1 MTLRSINPAT
11 DALIREYP
19 AHSSAEVV
27 EIADAAHAA
36 FLGWRRSG
44 FPERADRMLALAQRL
59 RARREDCAALMTAE
73 MGKPIAA
80 ARAEVDKCAW
90 VCEYYA
96 AHAQQMLAPE
106 PVATEAERSFV
117 AFNPLGVVLAVMPW
131 NFPFWQVF
139 RFAAPA
145 LMAGNAALLKHASNV
160 TGCALLIEELVREAG
175 FPEHLFR
182 TLLIGSRQVEAVIAH
197 SRVTAVTLTG
207 SEAAGRAVA
216 RAAGECLKKTV
227 LELGGSDAYI
237 VLEDADL
244 EAAVN
249 ACVTARLVNTGQ
261 SCIAAKRFI
270 VVAPVLEEFE
280 RQVVAKMQAAVMGDP
295 RDEKTQLGPLARLD
309 LREQLH
315 EQVQLSLER
324 GARLLLGGEIPD
336 GPGAFYPAT
345 VLTDVQ
351 PGMPAHDEELFGPV
365 AAIIPVHDQA
375 EALRVA
381 NDSDFGLGGAVFTRD
396 LARGEQLAAEAIEAG
411 FVAVN
416 DFVRSDPRL
425 PFGGIKLSGYGRE
438 LSHFGIREFVNI
450 KSVYVK

>member
-1 MTLRSINPAT
+1 MNLQSINPAT
-11 DALIREYP
+11 DVPICEY
-19 AHSSAEVV
+19 AQHTSAEVV

-44 FPERADRMLALAQRL
+44 FPERADRLLAVAQRL
-59 RARREDCAALMTAE
+59 RARREDCAAMMTAE
-73 MGKPIAA
+73 MGKPITA
-80 ARAEVDKCAW
+80 ARGEIDKCAW
-90 VCEYYA
+90 VCEFYA
-96 AHAQQMLAPE
+96 AHAQQMLASE
-106 PVATEAERSFV
+106 PVATEAGRSFV
-117 AFNPLGVVLAVMPW
+117 TFNPLGVVLAVMPW

-145 LMAGNAALLKHASNV
+145 LMAGNAALLKHSSNV
-160 TGCALLIEELVREAG
+160 TGCALLIEELIQEAG
-175 FPEHLFR
+175 LPDNLFR
-182 TLLIGSRQVEAVIAH
+182 TLVIGSGQVDAVIAH
-197 SRVTAVTLTG
+197 SRVVAVTLTG
-207 SEAAGRAVA
+207 SEGAGRAVA
-216 RAAGECLKKTV
+216 RTAGECLKKTV

-244 EAAVN
+244 EAAAT
-249 ACVTARLVNTGQ
+249 ACVSSRLINTGQ

-270 VVAPVLEEFE
+270 VVESLLDEFE
-280 RQVVAKMQAAVMGDP
+280 RLVVDKMRAAIQGDP
-295 RDEKTQLGPLARLD
+295 RDDKTQLGPMARTD
-309 LREQLH
+309 LRADLH
-315 EQVQLSLER
+315 EQVQLSLSR

-365 AAIIPVHDQA
+365 AAIIPVRDQA

-381 NDSDFGLGGAVFTRD
+381 NDSDFGLGAAVFTRD
-396 LARGEQLAAEAIEAG
+396 LARGEQLAAESIEAG

-416 DFVRSDPRL
+416 DFVRSDPRM

-450 KSVYVK
+450 KGVYIK

>member
-1 MTLRSINPAT
+1 
-11 DALIREYP
+11 
-19 AHSSAEVV
+19 
-27 EIADAAHAA
+27 
-36 FLGWRRSG
+36 
-44 FPERADRMLALAQRL
+44 RMLALAQRL

-80 ARAEVDKCAW
+80 ARAEIDKCAW

-117 AFNPLGVVLAVMPW
+117 AFNPLGVILAVMPW

-197 SRVTAVTLTG
+197 SRVMAVTLTG

-244 EAAVN
+244 EVAVN
-249 ACVTARLVNTGQ
+249 ACVAARLVNTGQ

-280 RQVVAKMQAAVMGDP
+280 RRVVAKMQAAVMGDP
-295 RDEKTQLGPLARLD
+295 RDEKTQLGPLARVD

-315 EQVQLSLER
+315 EQVQLSLGR

-381 NDSDFGLGGAVFTRD
+381 NDSDFGLGAAVFTRD